1 MELEKLI
8 DYTLLKP
15 DATVKSI
22 RDMCK
27 EAIEYGFYSV
37 CVNPCHIQLCKEELK
52 GSEVK
57 ICTVIGFPLGAIEK
71 EMKAFEAKRAIE
83 LGADELDMVI
93 NIGYLKS
100 GFLDQVREDIEAVVD
115 AAQGHIV
122 KAIIE
127 TGALSDNE
135 KKAACMAAKKAK
147 ASFVK
152 TSTGF
157 GYHGATTYDVRIMRQ
172 TVGKDMGVKASGGI
186 KTREQAIELIKAG
199 ATRIGTSTNII
210 KAS

>member
-15 DATVKSI
+15 EATANSI
-22 RDMCK
+22 RGLCR
-27 EAIEYGFYSV
+27 EAIEYGFYSI
-37 CVNPCHIQLCKEELK
+37 CVNPCYIELCKKELE

-57 ICTVIGFPLGAIEK
+57 VCTVIGFPSGAIEK

-93 NIGYLKS
+93 NIGFLKS
-100 GFLDQVREDIEAVVD
+100 GFLDDVREDIEAVVD
-115 AAQGHIV
+115 SAQGHLV
-122 KAIIE
+122 KVIIE
-127 TGALSDNE
+127 AGALSDNE
-135 KKAACMAAKKAK
+135 KRAACTAAKRAN

-157 GYHGATTYDVRIMRQ
+157 GYGGATTYDVKIMRQ
-172 TVGKDMGVKASGGI
+172 TVGMDMGVKASGGI
-186 KTREQAIELIKAG
+186 KTREQAVELIKAG
-199 ATRIGTSTNII
+199 ANRIGTSTNII
-210 KAS
+210 KGS